1 MNSLFSIWALRPRLM
16 LFVVASMVLHVW
28 HSASAVES
36 TSKLAGI
43 ALPAGASRIVDAK
56 TVKQSVEPL
65 RTIAAN
71 LETPVQLQATE
82 VLAWGGTG
90 YKRESGTKIITTV
103 QAALQAARFQTIKVG
118 EPQNAQGSI
127 ISFFL
132 TGATQQKKA
141 LLGYW
146 LESDT
151 LLMLVWGQIA
161 SRTSTTNPLD
171 IKQGGTVPQNA
182 GKSAPP
188 ATKTAKITAPATP
201 RPLTGP
207 QFPRLT
213 AKPNQVTGVVLNRR
227 GKPLT
232 TAQIRFWRVTPQ
244 GAVIEYVARTNAQA
258 ATA

>member
-1 MNSLFSIWALRPRLM
+1 MTKPLHTLLSGKNHPHFGFQDMNSFFSNRALRPRLM
-16 LFVVASMVLHVW
+16 LFVVASIVLHVW
-28 HSASAVES
+28 HSAGAVES

-43 ALPAGASRIVDAK
+43 ALPTGASRIVDAK
-56 TVKQSVEPL
+56 TVKESVEPL

-103 QAALQAARFQTIKVG
+103 QAALQAAGFQTIKIG

-132 TGATQQKKA
+132 TGATQKKKA

-151 LLMLVWGQIA
+151 LLMLVWGQVA
-161 SRTSTTNPLD
+161 SRAVATNPLD

-182 GKSAPP
+182 GKSAPQP
-188 ATKTAKITAPATP
+188 P
-201 RPLTGP
+201 RRERSQRQQRPS
-207 QFPRLT
+207 RS
-213 AKPNQVTGVVLNRR
+213 R
-227 GKPLT
+227 GHNSRASLPSR
-232 TAQIRFWRVTPQ
+232 IR
-244 GAVIEYVARTNAQA
+244 
-258 ATA
+258 